1 MLHADIITWT
11 RFRFHFSDAMP
22 AEPRAV
28 RPRPPAPCS
37 GLRDDRLSAHGA
49 DVKTKNTGDSITG
62 MMRSMTQEEML
73 ELCWIDK

>member
-1 MLHADIITWT
+1 
-11 RFRFHFSDAMP
+11 MP

-37 GLRDDRLSAHGA
+37 GLRDDRLSEHGA

-73 ELCWIDK
+73 ELCWIDKWGRIISRHSPEQRAELG